1 MYGSLVFYLKN
12 IYWLFL
18 INNHIVLNEK
28 SQAMFDVLPSN
39 SEAYYIHPGGIFFPL
54 LYSLVLM
61 SLWKLHDWKLI
72 VLSSFF
78 FNEGRTLI

>member
-39 SEAYYIHPGGIFFPL
+39 SEAYYIHPGGIFFPIAL
-54 LYSLVLM
+54 F
-61 SLWKLHDWKLI
+61 I
-72 VLSSFF
+72 SF
-78 FNEGRTLI
+78 NVTLKTTWLETDCS